1 MKMFRLLA
9 ATAGMGTVLRALM
22 ADMRTAKVVNAALPK
37 GMYEG
42 STTELLEAQSVVAE
56 LERVQAMAA
65 DLKDVLVVLDATSDI
80 AVVDRPEIV
89 AFHAGEQ
96 FLTRLLEA
104 QLLCKSNDL
113 SEVRLSGNPI
123 QWGNDLFTQTEQLPS
138 VMGQVVDDRRGDF
151 RFCDE
156 RKNDNGQVAS
166 IAVSIV
172 DLVSKVLEHQA
183 DGLVVMTQR
192 EDAQHSFSVSRCRF
206 ETPGGVVIW
215 SESES
220 GYWNNDV
227 GWTGLDEANVFTRV
241 EKSRM
246 ALPMSTASD
255 ACWIDAR
262 TAVQNHALDPALD

>member
-1 MKMFRLLA
+1 MMKMFRLLA

-138 VMGQVVDDRRGDF
+138 VMGQVVVDRRGDF
-151 RFCDE
+151 WFCDE

-172 DLVSKVLEHQA
+172 DLVQSVGAPSRRLGRDDAEGRCAAFVLCEP
-183 DGLVVMTQR
+183 L
-192 EDAQHSFSVSRCRF
+192 S
-206 ETPGGVVIW
+206 
-215 SESES
+215 
-220 GYWNNDV
+220 
-227 GWTGLDEANVFTRV
+227 L
-241 EKSRM
+241 
-246 ALPMSTASD
+246 
-255 ACWIDAR
+255 
-262 TAVQNHALDPALD
+262 